1 MRAILAVFPDLTFRV
16 RLDDQRTFAAGVVSP
31 ERRKRRR
38 LGAQGHDVERPAER
52 VVTAFRV
59 VPQGSDCSAIG
70 ALVRISVRRV
80 YLSMS
85 SACPDQDLF
94 RFAWDRLR
102 PT

>member
-1 MRAILAVFPDLTFRV
+1 MPHAP
-16 RLDDQRTFAAGVVSP
+16 
-31 ERRKRRR
+31 
-38 LGAQGHDVERPAER
+38 
-52 VVTAFRV
+52 VTIKLWR
-59 VPQGSDCSAIG
+59 SAIG

-94 RFAWDRLR
+94 RLAWDRLR